1 MPDAPRLGTADML
14 SARSSAVRRRL
25 GNNPKVSI
33 DYIEACGDCFYLAM
47 EAALCEDAG
56 WCPVYAVSTMRDVV
70 ATSLTEEIYQLYA
83 LLHTQKT
90 EGAHSTRESV
100 KAWFT
105 VLGCVRGL
113 RGDDRV
119 EYLHRSCHSTRI
131 RDASMSR
138 SPAALLQASTS
149 WLASSRSTLCA
160 SASGC
165 VARR

>member
-1 MPDAPRLGTADML
+1 MPRNRLQDAPRLGTADML

-56 WCPVYAVSTMRDVV
+56 WWPGVAVSTMRDVV

-90 EGAHSTRESV
+90 EGA
-100 KAWFT
+100 
-105 VLGCVRGL
+105 
-113 RGDDRV
+113 
-119 EYLHRSCHSTRI
+119 
-131 RDASMSR
+131 
-138 SPAALLQASTS
+138 
-149 WLASSRSTLCA
+149 RSTWKL
-160 SASGC
+160 
-165 VARR
+165 